1 VAAQIAAG
9 DRRII
14 GTMIES
20 HLVEGRQDIGPREQM
35 TYGQGVTDACI
46 GWDDTLDI
54 LRGLRQRC
62 PASQPGRVKHRPQAT
77 GTRRTAIRR
86 SGTSAN
92 PGSRRRPGRRLY
104 WVMLPLCGR
113 MRHF

>member
-9 DRRII
+9 DRCII

-54 LRGLRQRC
+54 LQAPTAL
-62 PASQPGRVKHRPQAT
+62 PGVAAGPREAPT
-77 GTRRTAIRR
+77 
-86 SGTSAN
+86 
-92 PGSRRRPGRRLY
+92 PGH
-104 WVMLPLCGR
+104 W
-113 MRHF
+113 H